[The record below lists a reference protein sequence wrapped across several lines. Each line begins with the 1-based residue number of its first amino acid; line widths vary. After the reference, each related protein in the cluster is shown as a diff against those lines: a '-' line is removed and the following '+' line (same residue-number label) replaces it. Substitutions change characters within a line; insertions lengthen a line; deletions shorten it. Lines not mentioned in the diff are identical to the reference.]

1 MASTGLGKGIALV
14 GFTVLALVPLGVAAA
29 HGRGDDSDWSRKA
42 ANIAGSLPAMLGYQP
57 TDGASYG
64 GQVRRAMDPARVRP
78 H

>member
-1 MASTGLGKGIALV
+1 MVSTGLGKGIAVV
-14 GFTVLALVPLGVAAA
+14 GFTVLALVPLGIAAA
-29 HGRGDDSDWSRKA
+29 HGRGDNDWSQKA
-42 ANIAGSLPAMLGYQP
+42 ADITGSLPAMLGYHP